1 MEQDS
6 TAVKIFLFLVIGILA
21 MGQVGCRA
29 IRQQVGSRSEIASRK
44 FSRLGLEAMHQN
56 RWSTAEEHFAAALEL
71 DDNDDRAQMGMA
83 EALWHRG
90 ERESAIQHM
99 EQAVL
104 LSASEPQL
112 LNRLG
117 RMYFEVGRIE
127 DAEQKVDEALLAGRD
142 LAEAW
147 ALHGDCLASR
157 NRDEEALA
165 AYHRALVLRPNY
177 AEVQLSIA
185 EVYRRSER
193 FDRLLA
199 TLDRLQEDIEPTNCP
214 IQVQHLRGIAMKEL
228 GRPREA
234 ANCFLAVA
242 RCNPNDPNNLLLL
255 AEAELEAGDVAA
267 ARVALEKALQI
278 DPTCQGAEVLVARL
292 QETPSTLPR

>member
-1 MEQDS
+1 M
-6 TAVKIFLFLVIGILA
+6 
-21 MGQVGCRA
+21 
-29 IRQQVGSRSEIASRK
+29 
-44 FSRLGLEAMHQN
+44 GLEAMHQN

-71 DDNDDRAQMGMA
+71 DDTDDRAQMGMA

-90 ERESAIQHM
+90 ERETAIQHM

-112 LNRLG
+112 LIRLG
-117 RMYFEVGRIE
+117 RMYLDVGRLE
-127 DAEQKVDEALLAGRD
+127 DAEQKVDESLLTGRD

-147 ALHGDCLASR
+147 ALHGDCLAGR

-177 AEVQLSIA
+177 AEVQLAIA

-193 FDRLLA
+193 YDRLLA
-199 TLDRLQEDIEPTNCP
+199 TLDRLQEDIEPTSCP

-242 RCNPNDPNNLLLL
+242 RCNPDDPQNLLLL
-255 AEAELEAGDVAA
+255 AEAEFDAGDLSA
-267 ARVALEKALQI
+267 ARIALEKALRL
-278 DPTCQGAEVLVARL
+278 DPSCHGADILVARL
-292 QETPSTLPR
+292 QTTASSLPR